1 MEALVGPQLL
11 TNDGVKP
18 TKEVLA
24 GKSAVGIYFS
34 AHWCP
39 PCRGFTPELA
49 KMYTNTFKGKGLEVI
64 FVSGDKDDASFQ
76 DYFREMPWSAV
87 PFTDRERKDALN
99 KHFKVQGIPTM
110 VIVDTEGNLINKDGR
125 DAVMNDPEGAKFPWL
140 PATKEEKA
148 KMLVDALGQELVG
161 KAGGKPIGLYFS
173 AHWCPPCRGFTPK
186 LAEMYSNGLKD
197 KMEIIFVSSDRDES
211 AFNEYFGEMPWLAL
225 PYEKRS
231 EKGILSDACKV
242 EGIPSLAVINPDGS
256 IITTDGRSK
265 VMKDPKGESLPEGWM
280 PRPFNSVNDDPS
292 PLNEQTCVIF
302 LGENAEGTSALKALA
317 GEHYEKAGKD
327 VDSMDLRFFSGE
339 PGDVTQQIR
348 RLTNVDGE
356 KLIILD
362 IPDNGG
368 FYVHGVDDITEVSVR
383 QFIEDYKEKK
393 LERQQLGR

>member
-1 MEALVGPQLL
+1 
-11 TNDGVKP
+11 
-18 TKEVLA
+18 
-24 GKSAVGIYFS
+24 
-34 AHWCP
+34 
-39 PCRGFTPELA
+39 
-49 KMYTNTFKGKGLEVI
+49 
-64 FVSGDKDDASFQ
+64 
-76 DYFREMPWSAV
+76 
-87 PFTDRERKDALN
+87 
-99 KHFKVQGIPTM
+99 
-110 VIVDTEGNLINKDGR
+110 
-125 DAVMNDPEGAKFPWL
+125 
-140 PATKEEKA
+140 
-148 KMLVDALGQELVG
+148 
-161 KAGGKPIGLYFS
+161 
-173 AHWCPPCRGFTPK
+173 
-186 LAEMYSNGLKD
+186 
-197 KMEIIFVSSDRDES
+197 MEIIFVSSDRDES

-256 IITTDGRSK
+256 IIMTDGRSK

-362 IPDNGG
+362 IPDNVG
-368 FYVHGVDDITEVSVR
+368 FYVHGVDDITEVLVR